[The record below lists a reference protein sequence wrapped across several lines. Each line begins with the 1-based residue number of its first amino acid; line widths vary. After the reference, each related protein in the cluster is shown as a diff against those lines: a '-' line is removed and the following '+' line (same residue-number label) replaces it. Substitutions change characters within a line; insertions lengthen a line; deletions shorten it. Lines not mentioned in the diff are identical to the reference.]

1 MKTNQENDILTLPVN
16 QPKRLLKK
24 LQNASRFLCV
34 LEENLEEQIEE
45 SVKDELDSP
54 VIDWLLIE
62 QEAESMN
69 ALRISIM
76 EVDEAIKLLE
86 EVEDV

>member
-16 QPKRLLKK
+16 QRITLLRK
-24 LQNASRFLCV
+24 LQNTSGFLCA
-34 LEENLEEQIEE
+34 LEENLEEEIEE

-54 VIDWLLIE
+54 SIDWIFIE
-62 QEAESMN
+62 QRAESMN
-69 ALRISIM
+69 ALKISIM
-76 EVDEAIKLLE
+76 EVDDAIKLLE